1 MKAELKPEYII
12 ILVFVLY
19 LISRP
24 EILEGRDV
32 KDLIGAS
39 LFLVLLFTLIFSQLG
54 GKWK

>member
-1 MKAELKPEYII
+1 MKAELKPEYLIL
-12 ILVFVLY
+12 LVFVLY

-39 LFLVLLFTLIFSQLG
+39 FFLVLLFTFILSQLG